1 MRNKQL
7 QFFTKQQVAYG
18 GVLLKTRKGRSQGRP
33 LAVKQT
39 MHLVLRSTKAVQE
52 RSFLKRA
59 TAHKIQQIL
68 KKFSEKYGV
77 KLLSVANV
85 GNHLHI
91 HLKLSNRRTYAPF
104 IRAITSAIAM
114 AASGTSRWCTKA
126 QKGIKKF
133 WDYRPFTKVVESH
146 QYFLNLKDYVQI
158 NKFEGQGYSP
168 RSAKAM
174 VWMSSSR
181 WRQTAS

>member
-1 MRNKQL
+1 VQDRS
-7 QFFTKQQVAYG
+7 
-18 GVLLKTRKGRSQGRP
+18 LLKK
-33 LAVKQT
+33 
-39 MHLVLRSTKAVQE
+39 
-52 RSFLKRA
+52 A
-59 TAHKIQQIL
+59 TAQKIQLIL
-68 KKFSEKYGV
+68 QKFSAKYGV
-77 KLLSVANV
+77 TLLSVANV

-91 HLKLSNRRTYAPF
+91 HLKLSNRRTYSPF

-126 QKGIKKF
+126 QKGIRKF

-158 NKFEGQGYSP
+158 NKFEGQGYS
-168 RSAKAM
+168 RSSARAL

-181 WRQTAS
+181 WRQTA